1 MRGARILVVLLLF
14 VGYSEWAT
22 AFVPR
27 HDTLLMMRR
36 TTMRA
41 VEASPQKSGG
51 ADELTA
57 LARPRPAANDETK
70 GKKSPAVKKRA
81 VMPITRGVAGGASGE
96 DGVISFT
103 VFGEP
108 IPLHRHMLSQGRMYN
123 PSATQQRNFARA
135 CAMQLPETPLQGP
148 IEAKLTFYFS
158 RPLNHYR
165 TGKFAGQ
172 LKPGMPTWH
181 SKRKDIDN
189 LIKFVFDSLNGLAY
203 EDDSQISA
211 VSSAKMYTNGEPR
224 TEVFLRTL
232 KDEPKEP
239 SLPSTTT
246 PVPAAKR

>member
-1 MRGARILVVLLLF
+1 MILSGCEVLLALLLIL
-14 VGYSEWAT
+14 GGCSERAL
-22 AFVPR
+22 ALVPP
-27 HDTLLMMRR
+27 HVKLPLTRR
-36 TTMRA
+36 MTKMRA
-41 VEASPQKSGG
+41 VEAQSPQSDG
-51 ADELTA
+51 AEEAKD
-57 LARPRPAANDETK
+57 
-70 GKKSPAVKKRA
+70 KKKPAVKKRA
-81 VMPITRGVAGGASGE
+81 VVPITRGVAGETSGK

-148 IEAKLTFYFS
+148 IEAKLKFYFS

-203 EDDSQISA
+203 EDDSQISI
-211 VSSAKMYTNGEPR
+211 VSSAKMYTDGEPR
-224 TEVFLRTL
+224 TEVLLQTL
-232 KDEPKEP
+232 KDEPKE
-239 SLPSTTT
+239 
-246 PVPAAKR
+246 

>member
-1 MRGARILVVLLLF
+1 MRGVALAGLLLY
-14 VGYSEWAT
+14 VSYSEWAMAFV

-27 HDTLLMMRR
+27 HDKLLMMRR

-41 VEASPQKSGG
+41 AVEAQSPQKSDG
-51 ADELTA
+51 A
-57 LARPRPAANDETK
+57 DETK
-70 GKKSPAVKKRA
+70 GKKSPTVKKRA
-81 VMPITRGVAGGASGE
+81 VVPITRGVAGGASGE

-203 EDDSQISA
+203 EDDSQISV

-232 KDEPKEP
+232 KDEPKEEP